1 MDSLK
6 KSKFN
11 SISVGLLSGFLIA
24 FIVTSVIIYA
34 NSGDYKVI
42 EHYQHFFDKNGIGRL
57 LRARVL
63 MSLKGGAIAVLPLF
77 YLFLNKKMMNA
88 VKGLI
93 AIVAVIGILVV
104 WGILS

>member
-1 MDSLK
+1 MK
-6 KSKFN
+6 FIFKSKLDTFITGV
-11 SISVGLLSGFLIA
+11 SLGLIVA
-24 FIVTSVIIYA
+24 FIVTTVIIYA
-34 NSGDYKVI
+34 NASDYNVW
-42 EHYQHFFDKNGIGRL
+42 EHYKLFFKNNGIGKL

-77 YLFLNKKMMNA
+77 YLFLNYKMMKA

-93 AIVAVIGILVV
+93 AVVAVIGILVV